1 MLPLVEGELQT
12 FGGGVRR
19 RLEGS
24 LRIAGAWIVLLGL
37 SVLPTQLVAG
47 QLQGM
52 QQVPATQQQ
61 PAVPHT
67 AAQQK
72 QTFEGKITRSDG
84 KLVLENNT
92 DRSHY
97 QIDDQQLA
105 AFFEGQE
112 VKLTG
117 TLDPKSRIIFMSDV
131 GLSNAKHAATRTT
144 SQRHKPPTQT
154 RYGVASWYERTSRHP
169 RTASGERF
177 DDQAL
182 TAAHPGLPLGS
193 RVRVTNLRNG
203 RSVLVT
209 VNDRGPFIHGRLID
223 LSKGAAQ
230 QLGFVHQGLAYVR
243 VSLVSVPS

>member
-1 MLPLVEGELQT
+1 
-12 FGGGVRR
+12 VRR

-37 SVLPTQLVAG
+37 SVFPTQLAAR

-52 QQVPATQQQ
+52 QQVRTTQQQ

-67 AAQQK
+67 AGQQK
-72 QTFEGKITRSDG
+72 QTFEGKITKSDG
-84 KLVLENNT
+84 KLILEDNT
-92 DRSHY
+92 GRSVY
-97 QIDDQQLA
+97 QLDDQQLA
-105 AFFEGQE
+105 VFFESQQ

-117 TLDPKSRIIFMSDV
+117 TLDAKSRTIRISDM
-131 GLSNAKHAATRTT
+131 GLSNAKRPATRPT
-144 SQRHKPPTQT
+144 SQGHKPPTQT

-203 RSVLVT
+203 RTILVT

-243 VSLVSVPS
+243 ISLVSVPS